1 MRRAKP
7 QPIRNKLD
15 LTDRTQVRLIK
26 KRLKLSD
33 AELTTIVER
42 IGNSLSAISKEATLQ
57 RAAVLSPPT
66 EVPPAAVIASA
77 NGSEPTTP
85 EAVAAAPAS

>member
-1 MRRAKP
+1 MRRAKL

-15 LTDRTQVRLIK
+15 LTDRAQVRLIK

-42 IGNSLSAISKEATLQ
+42 IGNSLSAISKEAALQ
-57 RAAVLSPPT
+57 KATVLSTPT
-66 EVPPAAVIASA
+66 DVPPAAVIASA
-77 NGSEPTTP
+77 NCAEPTTS
-85 EAVAAAPAS
+85 ETVAAAPAS